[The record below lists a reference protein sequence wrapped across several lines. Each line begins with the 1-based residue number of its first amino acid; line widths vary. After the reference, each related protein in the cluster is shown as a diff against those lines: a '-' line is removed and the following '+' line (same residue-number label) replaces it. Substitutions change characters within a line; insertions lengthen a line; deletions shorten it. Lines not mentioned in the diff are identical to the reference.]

1 MSGKPQV
8 IDSTNVARS
17 NPCDAFTNKVL
28 LVAPRFS
35 GESFWSLTDTCRL
48 AAAKTTTVPLGF
60 LTLAAMLPPDWDV
73 RFVDC
78 QVEPLTDAH
87 FAWAD
92 LVMTGGMLPQAA
104 ETAKVIGRARA
115 AGVPV
120 CVGGADPTSRPDWYA
135 AAHADF
141 LVLGEAEGIIDE
153 FVAAW
158 RRGERAGR
166 FEAPKFQIDVTKSP
180 IPRYDLVTFSNYLW
194 VAVQF
199 SRGCPF
205 NCEFCDIIEL
215 YGRVPRT
222 KTTPQVLAELDAL
235 LALGY
240 IGHVDFCDD
249 NLIGNKKA
257 LKKFLPDLIA
267 WQKAHDF
274 PFRFSTEASMNL
286 ADDEDL
292 LHQLVQANFFLVFVG
307 IESGDTATLISMQ
320 KKQNTRRSLAESVQR
335 INAAGILVIAGF
347 IVGFDTERDSVTADM
362 VRLFEETS
370 IPIGIV
376 GLLTALPNTQLW
388 RRLEK
393 EGRLHLTA
401 DAALPETG
409 DVDFMDV
416 KHGDQCTAGLNFET
430 LRPRRDV
437 LADYL
442 GVIERIYTP
451 EAFFARLDGVATTL
465 RRPRVETKIHW
476 KLLFKNLGVFKNLF
490 VELMRRPRLR
500 RPFFRFL
507 RRSLAQNPGATEY
520 LVLIFAVYLHVGRF
534 SEVVAG
540 EIRRQIAEI
549 DATPVDAPAA
559 VAA

>member
-1 MSGKPQV
+1 MLDKPTVTSSG
-8 IDSTNVARS
+8 ISAGSATST
-17 NPCDAFTNKVL
+17 KVL
-28 LVAPRFS
+28 LVAPKFS
-35 GESFWSLTDTCRL
+35 GESFWSLTDTCKL
-48 AAAKTTTVPLGF
+48 ANAKTTTVPLGF
-60 LTLAAMLPPDWDV
+60 LTLAAMLPADWDL
-73 RFVDC
+73 RLVDC

-104 ETAKVIGRARA
+104 ETVTVIRRAQA
-115 AGVPV
+115 AGKPV
-120 CVGGADPTSRPDWYA
+120 CVGGADPTSRPEWYA
-135 AAHADF
+135 ATGAEF
-141 LVLGEAEGIIDE
+141 LVLGEAEGIIDT
-153 FVAAW
+153 FVDAW
-158 RRGERAGR
+158 RRGDRSGHFA
-166 FEAPKFQIDVTKSP
+166 APKFTIDVTKTP

-222 KTTPQVLAELDAL
+222 KTTAQVLAELDHL
-235 LALGY
+235 LSLGY

-257 LKKFLPDLIA
+257 LKKFLPELIA
-267 WQKAHDF
+267 WQKAHAY

-286 ADDEDL
+286 ADDEEL
-292 LHQLVQANFFLVFVG
+292 LHLLVRANFFLIFVG

-335 INAAGILVIAGF
+335 INAAGILVVAGF
-347 IVGFDTERDSVTADM
+347 IVGFDTERDSVTDDM

-370 IPIGIV
+370 IPIGMV
-376 GLLTALPNTQLW
+376 GLLTALPNTQMW

-393 EGRLHLTA
+393 EGRLHITP
-401 DAALPETG
+401 DIALPDSG
-409 DVDFMDV
+409 AVGFMDA
-416 KHGDQCTAGLNFET
+416 KNHGDQCTAGLNFDT

-437 LADYL
+437 LSDYL
-442 GVIERIYTP
+442 GVLERIYSP
-451 EAFFARLDGVATTL
+451 EAFFSRLEGVAAHM

-476 KLLFKNLGVFKNLF
+476 RLLFKNLGVFKNLF

-500 RPFFRFL
+500 PLFFRFL
-507 RRSLAQNPGATEY
+507 VRCLKTNPGAAEY

-534 SEVVAG
+534 SEIVTA
-540 EIRRQIAEI
+540 EIRRQIADI
-549 DATPVDAPAA
+549 DAAPANETTK